1 MLGVGNRGTVLECN
15 MGVMAKSEEDRKSG
29 KAGKAGKAVVTSTS
43 GDAV

>member
-29 KAGKAGKAVVTSTS
+29 KAGKAVVTSTS